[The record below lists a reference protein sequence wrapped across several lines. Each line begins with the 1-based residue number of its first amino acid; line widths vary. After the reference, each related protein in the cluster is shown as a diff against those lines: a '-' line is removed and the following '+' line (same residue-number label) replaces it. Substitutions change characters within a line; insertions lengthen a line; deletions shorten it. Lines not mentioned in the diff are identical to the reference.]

1 MNTYKLTYVVNGI
14 FESETMERW
23 FSSKKDAY
31 AWASDY
37 LVSGYY
43 PASIEKFKGEDN
55 FTNGKSVSFPMLA
68 VKHFFKGGMF

>member
-1 MNTYKLTYVVNGI
+1 MTTYRLTYNIEGVFGA
-14 FESETMERW
+14 ETKEHW

-31 AWASDY
+31 TWAND
-37 LVSGYY
+37 LLTIGRF

-55 FTNGKSVSFPMLA
+55 FTDGKSVSFPMLA